1 MLREMRTGI
10 TVLLSMLFSL
20 FILMLGVDCYY
31 LCENVRKDT
40 INDTKYE
47 YMYTLKYPE
56 ESVPEGGEACFVK
69 TLSKEQLG
77 YNLDVTV
84 MGMDSDN
91 KYYDVK
97 THKGKSFI
105 TVSRS
110 VVERY
115 GVAKG
120 DKFILID
127 NATSMDYAFTVE
139 DSATSVADLWCSW
152 ILTVCVSFSVRA
164 ALTTTVCFQ
173 TRNLTLTR
181 ADFTAQQQNRISSVQ
196 RQFSRTL

>member
-1 MLREMRTGI
+1 ML
-10 TVLLSMLFSL
+10 
-20 FILMLGVDCYY
+20 C
-31 LCENVRKDT
+31 
-40 INDTKYE
+40 
-47 YMYTLKYPE
+47 
-56 ESVPEGGEACFVK
+56 K

-105 TVSRS
+105 TVSQS

-120 DKFILID
+120 DKFILTD
-127 NATSMDYAFTVE
+127 DATSMDYAFTVE
-139 DSATSVADLWCSW
+139 DICDERGGLMVFMDIDSMREL
-152 ILTVCVSFSVRA
+152 SVRA
-164 ALTTTVCFQ
+164 TLTTTVCSQ

-196 RQFSRTL
+196 RQFSRIL

>member
-105 TVSRS
+105 TVSQS

-120 DKFILID
+120 DKFILTD

-139 DSATSVADLWCSW
+139 DICDERGGLMVFMDIDSMREL
-152 ILTVCVSFSVRA
+152 LG
-164 ALTTTVCFQ
+164 
-173 TRNLTLTR
+173 
-181 ADFTAQQQNRISSVQ
+181 
-196 RQFSRTL
+196 